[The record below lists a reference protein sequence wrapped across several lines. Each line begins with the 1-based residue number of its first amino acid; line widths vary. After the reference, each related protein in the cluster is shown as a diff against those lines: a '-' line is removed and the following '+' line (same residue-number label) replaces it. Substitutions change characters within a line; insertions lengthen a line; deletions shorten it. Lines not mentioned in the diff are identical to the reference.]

1 MSKNIDGVTPLMRQ
15 YNEMKAKFPDAI
27 LLFRVG
33 DFYETFGKD
42 AVEASKILGITLT
55 KRANGKEK
63 DLELA
68 GFPYHSI
75 DTYLPK
81 LIRAGKRCAIC
92 EQLEDP
98 KMVKGI
104 VKRGIT
110 EVVTPSLSYNDKTS
124 DHSQNNFLAAIHSE
138 KDDYG
143 VAFLDIA
150 TGEFF
155 VSQGKK
161 QEIEKLLQTL
171 SPKEV
176 ILQKQKL
183 REFQEG
189 FKKDFYTNTFE
200 DWVFTKDYANDILL
214 KHFDVNSMKGF
225 GIEEMNL
232 GVVACG
238 ACLHYLNETQHTELS
253 HIQKI
258 SRLDNSNFVWL
269 DKFTIANLELVHSP
283 YSSGSTL
290 INVLNKT
297 KSNMGARRLQR
308 WVLLPLIDKVEIE
321 KRQDVVSFF
330 IQNDVLADKIGI
342 SLKRIGDLERLIAKA
357 AYGRISPNE
366 VVGLKNDLIEIR
378 EMKSLCKDF
387 KELDR
392 IEEVDACEDLINN
405 ITNTLSEEAPNAV
418 SKGNVIKKG
427 ISQELDELRE
437 IAYHGKDYLNK
448 LQQRESEETSIP
460 SLKIGFNN
468 VFGYYLEVT
477 NSHKDK
483 VPDSWHRKQ
492 TLTNAER
499 YITEELKEYETKIF
513 GAESKILEIESLLY
527 SKLVSEILPYINK
540 LQKNAEIISQFDC
553 LLSFAEIAIENNYVR
568 PTINDGFSLKIVQ
581 GRHPVI
587 EKMLPSGENY
597 IANDMFLD
605 KDTQQ
610 IGIITGPN
618 MSGKSAYLRQ
628 NALIVLMAQIGSF
641 VPAKSAD
648 IGIVDKIFTRVGAS
662 DNISLGESTF
672 MVEMNETASI
682 LNNLSDRSLVLL
694 DEIGRGTS
702 TYDGVSIA
710 WSIASYIHD
719 HPHFRAKVLFAT
731 HYHELIEMEEIYSR
745 IFNLHVT
752 IKEIG
757 KQIIFLRKI
766 AKGGSSQSFGIHVA
780 RLAGMPRQVLQEA
793 EEILENL
800 ESKQKSKKQ
809 KVLSKPAKK
818 QTNDP
823 YQLSFIQLDDPLLL
837 EIKDDILS
845 TDIDN
850 LTPMEALLKL
860 HAIKK
865 LIEKV

>member
-1 MSKNIDGVTPLMRQ
+1 VAKNNNEETPLMKQ
-15 YNEMKAKFPDAI
+15 YNPIKAKYPDAI

-33 DFYETFGKD
+33 DFYETFGQD
-42 AVEASKILGITLT
+42 AIEASKILGITLT
-55 KRANGKEK
+55 SRAGV
-63 DLELA
+63 ELA
-68 GFPYHSI
+68 GFPYHAV

-124 DHSQNNFLAAIHSE
+124 DHTQNNFLAAVHTQ
-138 KDDYG
+138 KDMMG
-143 VAFLDIA
+143 VAFIDIG
-150 TGEFF
+150 TGEFY
-155 VSQGKK
+155 VSQGDK
-161 QEIEKLLQTL
+161 QEIEKLIQSL

-176 ILQKQKL
+176 IVQKQKL
-183 REFQEG
+183 REFQES
-189 FKKDFYTNTFE
+189 FKTDFYTNTFE
-200 DWVFTKDYANDILL
+200 DWVFTEDFANDILL
-214 KHFDVNSMKGF
+214 KHFDVNSLRGF
-225 GIEEMNL
+225 GIDECQL
-232 GVVACG
+232 GVIAAG

-258 SRLDNSNFVWL
+258 SRLNNNNYVWL
-269 DKFTIANLELVHSP
+269 DKFTIANLELVYSP
-283 YSSGSTL
+283 HPNGATL
-290 INVLNKT
+290 LSIINHT

-308 WVLLPLIDKVEIE
+308 WIVLPLVDRKEIE
-321 KRQDVVSFF
+321 KRQDIVSYFVKED
-330 IQNDVLADKIGI
+330 ITAENIRNSV
-342 SLKRIGDLERLIAKA
+342 KRIGDLERMVAKA
-357 AYGRISPNE
+357 AYGRIMPNE
-366 VVGLKNDLIEIR
+366 LVQLRNVLQEIDKI
-378 EMKSLCKDF
+378 KSLCNGIDALRMQ
-387 KELDR
+387 ERLD
-392 IEEVDACEDLINN
+392 ICQDLIDN
-405 ITNTLSEEAPNAV
+405 ISKTLNQDAPNAV
-418 SKGNVIKKG
+418 SKGNVIAVG
-427 ISQELDELRE
+427 VDRDLDELRE
-437 IAYHGKDYLNK
+437 LSYNGKDYLSK
-448 LQQRESEETSIP
+448 LQQRESENTGIS

-477 NSHKDK
+477 NAHKEK
-483 VPDSWHRKQ
+483 VPEQWIRKQ

-499 YITEELKEYETKIF
+499 YITEELKEYETKIL
-513 GAESKILEIESLLY
+513 GAETKILEIETKLYAKLL
-527 SKLVSEILPYINK
+527 SEVLPYVRP
-540 LQKNAEIISQFDC
+540 LQINAEIISELDC

-568 PTINDGFSLKIVQ
+568 PTINDDYSLKIVE

-587 EKMLPSGENY
+587 EKMLPPGESY
-597 IANDMFLD
+597 VANDVYLD
-605 KDTQQ
+605 KETQQ

-662 DNISLGESTF
+662 DNISSGQSTF

-710 WSIASYIHD
+710 WAIASYIHD
-719 HPHFRAKVLFAT
+719 NPHYRAKVLFAT
-731 HYHELIEMEEIYSR
+731 HYHELIDMEGIYPR
-745 IFNLHVT
+745 IKNLHVT
-752 IKEIG
+752 VKEIG
-757 KQIIFLRKI
+757 KKIIFLRKI
-766 AKGGSSQSFGIHVA
+766 ARGGSSQSFGIHVA
-780 RLAGMPRQVLQEA
+780 RLAGMPKEVLDEA

-800 ESKQKSKKQ
+800 EKKQKSNKQ
-809 KVLSKPAKK
+809 KTELKPKK
-818 QTNDP
+818 KHEDP

-837 EIKDDILS
+837 EIKEDILS

-850 LTPMEALLKL
+850 LTPMEALMKL
-860 HAIKK
+860 NSIKK

>member
-138 KDDYG
+138 KDNYG

-290 INVLNKT
+290 INVLNRT

-330 IQNDVLADKIGI
+330 IQNDVLADKIGV

-357 AYGRISPNE
+357 AYGKILPNE

-392 IEEVDACEDLINN
+392 IEDVDACEDLINN

-628 NALIVLMAQIGSF
+628 NALIVLMSQIGSF

-837 EIKDDILS
+837 EIKEDILS